1 MNTKMFL
8 LKIQSREPMP
18 NAKRTRAIMAAQKV
32 AAGLV
37 RVKTDPQPTPEA
49 PKLTAEQRK
58 EMYAP
63 KSALAIIPKR
73 PPMPIRAAKTT
84 AKTGGVLLGMLT
96 AITAGIL
103 IGETKKGIRS

>member
-1 MNTKMFL
+1 MVAGNST
-8 LKIQSREPMP
+8 MP
-18 NAKRTRAIMAAQKV
+18 NANRTRAIMAAQKV

-49 PKLTAEQRK
+49 PKLTAEQRR

-73 PPMPIRAAKTT
+73 PPMPVRVAKTT
-84 AKTGGVLLGMLT
+84 AKTGGVLFGMLT

>member
-1 MNTKMFL
+1 MNPRR
-8 LKIQSREPMP
+8 Q
-18 NAKRTRAIMAAQKV
+18 AAILAAQK
-32 AAGLV
+32 V
-37 RVKTDPQPTPEA
+37 RVKTDPVPTPEA
-49 PKLTAEQRK
+49 PKLTAEQRR

-73 PPMPIRAAKTT
+73 PPMPVRAAKTT

-103 IGETKKGIRS
+103 VGETKKGCRS

>member
-1 MNTKMFL
+1 MNPRR
-8 LKIQSREPMP
+8 Q
-18 NAKRTRAIMAAQKV
+18 AAILAAQK
-32 AAGLV
+32 V
-37 RVKTDPQPTPEA
+37 RVKTDPVPTPEA
-49 PKLTAEQRK
+49 PKLTAEQRR

-73 PPMPIRAAKTT
+73 PPMPVRAAKTT

-103 IGETKKGIRS
+103 VGETKKGLRS

>member
-1 MNTKMFL
+1 MN
-8 LKIQSREPMP
+8 P
-18 NAKRTRAIMAAQKV
+18 NRARYLMAAQK
-32 AAGLV
+32 V
-37 RVKTDPQPTPEA
+37 RVKTDPVPTPEA
-49 PKLTAEQRK
+49 PKLTAEQRR

-73 PPMPIRAAKTT
+73 PPMPVRAVKTT

-103 IGETKKGIRS
+103 VGETKKGLRS

>member
-1 MNTKMFL
+1 M
-8 LKIQSREPMP
+8 
-18 NAKRTRAIMAAQKV
+18 NAKRTRAILAAQKI
-32 AAGLV
+32 

-73 PPMPIRAAKTT
+73 PPMPVRAAKSSG
-84 AKTGGVLLGMLT
+84 ALLGMIG
-96 AITAGIL
+96 AISLGIL
-103 IGETKKGIRS
+103 AGETKRGCRS

>member
-1 MNTKMFL
+1 MTNT
-8 LKIQSREPMP
+8 
-18 NAKRTRAIMAAQKV
+18 NRTRYLLAAQKV
-32 AAGLV
+32 RL
-37 RVKTDPQPTPEA
+37 KTDPKPTPEA

-63 KSALAIIPKR
+63 KSALEIIPKR

-84 AKTGGVLLGMLT
+84 AKTGGVLFAMLT
-96 AITAGIL
+96 AITAGVM